1 MRVITHRLIP
11 LGFRRHG
18 CRLGLLGALLIAGTI
33 AGAASE
39 LRPWEDRAV
48 SLESGVLWQVGVNT
62 PLSYRLVPTQLSW
75 RSSEAFGWDLGP
87 GHLAVRHRFTL
98 LGTWVQQGPESRYIA
113 IAASPS
119 VEWWHK
125 SGRWALYGGAGG
137 GLGGLDSQSVPG
149 AQGQDFTLHWFGRG
163 GVEYRRAN
171 SISWTAGFMFQ
182 HLSNGGQTKPNPGID
197 ALGFTLGWARSF

>member
-1 MRVITHRLIP
+1 MPVIISHLVCPGARHR
-11 LGFRRHG
+11 RRWLAL
-18 CRLGLLGALLIAGTI
+18 CGALLIGGTTAGS
-33 AGAASE
+33 ARE

-48 SLESGVLWQVGVNT
+48 SLETGLLWQVGVST

-75 RSSEAFGWDLGP
+75 RSREAFGCDLGA
-87 GHLAVRHRFTL
+87 GHLAFRHRLTL
-98 LGTWVQQGPESRYIA
+98 LATWVQQGPESRYLA

-137 GLGGLDSQSVPG
+137 GLGGLDSQDVPG
-149 AQGQDFTLHWFGRG
+149 GQGQDFTFNWFGRG
-163 GVEYRRAN
+163 GVEYRRAKF
-171 SISWTAGFMFQ
+171 ISWTAGFMFQ
-182 HLSNGGQTKPNPGID
+182 HMSNGGQTKPNPGID